1 MEEVSRFRKICVAI
15 GLTLILSFTAN
26 STVIISVMNP
36 QLLEGMNTDLL
47 TLSVAMIL
55 ATAVAFLGSL
65 VGAKLI
71 NKITPGW
78 SMLVG
83 VVGISIV
90 LAGIGFSNSIPG
102 WYAANVVNGIVL
114 AIGAFAAAAGV
125 TAEFFG
131 EKTRSAF
138 GIIGG
143 ASTFVT
149 SFVVM
154 AEAQMLY
161 IMDYHQ
167 IFQVLAV
174 VSLVVGLFSVF
185 VLIGRTPLQRAR
197 KAARLAGASID
208 GLDYDD
214 GEIKDTSMLPGI
226 TVKEALKTA
235 SFIIFAL
242 AMLLTAFPANVI
254 NVYGTVFFTGNGL
267 DENTATMFVGVLTM
281 VMAFTMMAAGVV
293 AEKWS
298 GKVAVVLVF
307 AGYVIGTVLML
318 AWAYTGFMPAVY
330 VSLVLVSFIAPSA
343 LLPGILIP
351 ELFGMRDYTS
361 LNAVGMG
368 CFYLG
373 VTIMMVS
380 FSIVTETVGVNA
392 AFILVGVVS
401 VVALVMFLVSY
412 ATNHNLAGRAEKHS
426 DGRG

>member
-1 MEEVSRFRKICVAI
+1 MEEVSKFRKICVAV
-15 GLTLILSFTAN
+15 GLVLILAFTAN

-36 QLLEGMNTDLL
+36 QLLAGMNTDLL

-55 ATAVAFLGSL
+55 ATVVAFLGSF

-90 LAGIGFSNSIPG
+90 LAGISFSSSIPG
-102 WYAANVVNGIVL
+102 WYAANVINGIVL
-114 AIGAFAAAAGV
+114 AIGALAAAAGV

-131 EKTRSAF
+131 DKTRSAF

-149 SFVVM
+149 SFIVM

-161 IMDYHQ
+161 TMDYHQ
-167 IFQVLAV
+167 IFRILAV
-174 VSLVVGLFSVF
+174 ASLAVGVFSVF
-185 VLIGRTPLQRAR
+185 VLIGRTPLQKARRAA
-197 KAARLAGASID
+197 KQAGTSTE

-214 GEIKDTSMLPGI
+214 GELKDTSMLPGI
-226 TVKEALKTA
+226 TMKQALKTA
-235 SFIIFAL
+235 SFIVFAL

-281 VMAFTMMAAGVV
+281 IMAFAMMAAGVV
-293 AEKWS
+293 AEKWG
-298 GKVAVVLVF
+298 GKVAVVLIF
-307 AGYVIGTVLML
+307 AGYAIGTILML
-318 AWAYTGFMPAVY
+318 AWAYTGSMPTVY
-330 VSLVLVSFIAPSA
+330 VSLLLVSFIAPSA

-351 ELFGMRDYTS
+351 ELFGMKDYTS

-373 VTIMMVS
+373 VTVMMVS
-380 FSIVTETVGVNA
+380 FSIITEMVGVNA

-401 VVALVMFLVSY
+401 IIALVMFLVSY
-412 ATNHNLAGRAEKHS
+412 ALNRGLAAKTE
-426 DGRG
+426 

>member
-1 MEEVSRFRKICVAI
+1 MEEVSKFRKICVAA
-15 GLTLILSFTAN
+15 GLVLILAVTAN

-36 QLLEGMNTDLL
+36 QLLAGMNTDLL

-55 ATAVAFLGSL
+55 ATAVAFLGSF

-71 NKITPGW
+71 NKNTPGW

-83 VVGISIV
+83 VVGVSIV
-90 LAGIGFSNSIPG
+90 LAGIGFSDSFPG
-102 WYAANVVNGIVL
+102 WYAANIINGIVL

-131 EKTRSAF
+131 DKTRSAF

-149 SFVVM
+149 SFIVM

-161 IMDYHQ
+161 TMDYHQ
-167 IFQVLAV
+167 IFRVLAV
-174 VSLVVGLFSVF
+174 VSLAVGVFSVF
-185 VLIGRTPLQRAR
+185 VLIGRTPLQKARRAA
-197 KAARLAGASID
+197 KLAGASTE

-214 GEIKDTSMLPGI
+214 GELKDTNMLPGI
-226 TVKEALKTA
+226 TMKQALKTA
-235 SFIIFAL
+235 SFIVFAL
-242 AMLLTAFPANVI
+242 ALLLTAFPANVI

-281 VMAFTMMAAGVV
+281 IMAFAMMAAGVV
-293 AEKWS
+293 AEKWG
-298 GKVAVVLVF
+298 GKVAVVLIF
-307 AGYVIGTVLML
+307 AGYAIGTILML
-318 AWAYTGFMPAVY
+318 TWAYTGSMPAVY
-330 VSLVLVSFIAPSA
+330 VGLVLVSFIAPSA

-351 ELFGMRDYTS
+351 ELFGMKDYTS

-380 FSIVTETVGVNA
+380 FSIITETVGVNA
-392 AFILVGVVS
+392 AFTLVGVVS
-401 VVALVMFLVSY
+401 IIALVMFLVSY
-412 ATNHNLAGRAEKHS
+412 ALNHGLATKTE
-426 DGRG
+426 